1 MFKAIKLLKK
11 NINGNITFH
20 TVAMEIPTA
29 MEQLHGCS
37 SLVFLRVVQ
46 LAADGFRGLIH
57 CADQLFC
64 I

>member
-1 MFKAIKLLKK
+1 
-11 NINGNITFH
+11 
-20 TVAMEIPTA
+20 MEIPTA